1 MRAEE
6 GKRVK
11 ISFTC
16 REQDGTPHDLGVEN
30 ELEFVIGLGKTL
42 PSLEKAVIGMTQG
55 EKKLVRVPNGE
66 LREFPL
72 YEGQA
77 PAEPHRHRE
86 IMPGPMDPE
95 KEEDVVILPPPAQ
108 LAPHDKAPP
117 SGLYLLFEITLLEVE
132 ER

>member
-16 REQDGTPHDLGVEN
+16 RNQDGTLHDLGVDN
-30 ELEFVIGLGKTL
+30 ELEFSVGLGKTL
-42 PSLEKAVIGMTQG
+42 PSIEKAAIGMTRG
-55 EKKLVRVPNGE
+55 EKKTVRVPNAE

-86 IMPGPMDPE
+86 IMSTPFDPE
-95 KEEDVVILPPPAQ
+95 REEDVVILPPPAQ
-108 LAPHDKAPP
+108 LAPHEEAPP
-117 SGLYLLFEITLLEVE
+117 SDLYLLFEITLLEVE